1 MSMVQTEKEYQ
12 KFIVDYLTD
21 VNGYIEHT
29 DRDFNNAFAFDNSL
43 LLSFLYATQKEAMQK
58 LERVFKNDTS
68 SHVLAAI
75 NAEITKKG
83 SSLIYCLKHGVN
95 VGNVHLDLMYAK
107 PATTFNKKRM
117 GPLPE

>member
-29 DRDFNNAFAFDNSL
+29 DRDFNSAFAFDNSL

-58 LERVFKNDTS
+58 NWKRFLKMILQVMSLLQSMQKLQKRDPALFT
-68 SHVLAAI
+68 VLSTA
-75 NAEITKKG
+75 
-83 SSLIYCLKHGVN
+83 
-95 VGNVHLDLMYAK
+95 LMWA
-107 PATTFNKKRM
+107 M
-117 GPLPE
+117 CI